1 MTAGMACGVA
11 GLLRPDP
18 GRRRPAPTAL
28 LLAGYLLFGIALGLV
43 YAPMS
48 TAAMAAMPGEKV
60 GIASGVLAM
69 DRVLAGAVAL
79 AATGAVFHALLGDG
93 DSLRRRGRRLDL
105 GRRSCSARVGAALTW
120 AFVRDVEPAG
130 AGPGGRRRSAPRSS
144 CATTVTTAVSTSEA
158 SAGIWPPGDLFLDK
172 AIPTFPLGYRQ
183 TAFQS
188 AFCHPIRR
196 CLLLSGDELHELSER
211 QDPRLLRALDVVAP
225 GGALREGI
233 DNIVHSRTGGLI
245 VVGDLDDIS
254 HLLSGGIKLDIDYTP
269 AMLYQVAKMDG
280 AIVLNSEAT
289 KIAWANVQ
297 LMPDPTILSSETGT
311 RHRTAERVSKQTDA
325 LVIAIS
331 QRRDVVSLYVEGTKY
346 ILQDIP
352 AVLAKANQ
360 GLATLEKYRERL
372 DQVSARLTVLEFEGG
387 GVLHDA
393 LAVLQRAEL
402 VTRMA
407 VEVERYI
414 VELGTEGRLIEM
426 QLEETMVGVAA
437 DKTALIRDYSVE
449 DSEQNLAA
457 MLQALSRMP
466 HQDVLDFGRL
476 AELLGYDRKLNTLDF
491 PVAPRGYRVLGRV
504 PRIPKLVVQKIIHE
518 LGGLEEVLAAS
529 DADLAAVDGVG
540 PTRAKDIREGLR
552 RLQEVDLVDRYLQS

>member
-1 MTAGMACGVA
+1 MA
-11 GLLRPDP
+11 
-18 GRRRPAPTAL
+18 
-28 LLAGYLLFGIALGLV
+28 
-43 YAPMS
+43 S
-48 TAAMAAMPGEKV
+48 
-60 GIASGVLAM
+60 
-69 DRVLAGAVAL
+69 
-79 AATGAVFHALLGDG
+79 
-93 DSLRRRGRRLDL
+93 SL
-105 GRRSCSARVGAALTW
+105 
-120 AFVRDVEPAG
+120 P
-130 AGPGGRRRSAPRSS
+130 
-144 CATTVTTAVSTSEA
+144 
-158 SAGIWPPGDLFLDK
+158 
-172 AIPTFPLGYRQ
+172 
-183 TAFQS
+183 
-188 AFCHPIRR
+188 
-196 CLLLSGDELHELSER
+196 GDELQELEAR
-211 QDPRLLRALDVVAP
+211 QDPRLLRALDIVAP
-225 GGALREGI
+225 GTALREGI
-233 DNIVHSRTGGLI
+233 DNIVHSRTGGLL

-254 HLLSGGIKLDIDYTP
+254 HLLSGGIKLDVDYTP

-280 AIVLNSEAT
+280 AIVLNGEAT

-311 RHRTAERVSKQTDA
+311 RHRTAERVSKQTTA

-360 GLATLEKYRERL
+360 GLATLEKYRQRL
-372 DQVSARLTVLEFEGG
+372 DQVSSRLTRLEFEGG

-393 LAVLQRAEL
+393 LSVLQRAEL

-449 DSEQNLAA
+449 DSEGNLTSV
-457 MLQALSRMP
+457 LQALGRMP

-476 AELLGYDRKLNTLDF
+476 AELLGYDRKVNTLDF
-491 PVAPRGYRVLGRV
+491 PVSPRGYRVLGRV
-504 PRIPKLVVQKIIHE
+504 PRIPKLVVQKITHE
-518 LGGLEEVLAAS
+518 LGGLDEVLAAS
-529 DADLAAVDGVG
+529 DEELAAVDGVG
-540 PTRAKDIREGLR
+540 AARSKDIREGLR

>member
-1 MTAGMACGVA
+1 M
-11 GLLRPDP
+11 
-18 GRRRPAPTAL
+18 PA
-28 LLAGYLLFGIALGLV
+28 
-43 YAPMS
+43 
-48 TAAMAAMPGEKV
+48 
-60 GIASGVLAM
+60 
-69 DRVLAGAVAL
+69 
-79 AATGAVFHALLGDG
+79 
-93 DSLRRRGRRLDL
+93 
-105 GRRSCSARVGAALTW
+105 
-120 AFVRDVEPAG
+120 
-130 AGPGGRRRSAPRSS
+130 
-144 CATTVTTAVSTSEA
+144 
-158 SAGIWPPGDLFLDK
+158 
-172 AIPTFPLGYRQ
+172 
-183 TAFQS
+183 
-188 AFCHPIRR
+188 
-196 CLLLSGDELHELSER
+196 LSGDELHELSER

-225 GGALREGI
+225 GGSLREGI
-233 DNIVHSRTGGLI
+233 DNIVHSRTGGLL

-254 HLLSGGIKLDIDYTP
+254 HLLSGGIKLDVDYTP

-280 AIVLNSEAT
+280 AIVLNGEAT

-311 RHRTAERVSKQTDA
+311 RHRTAERVSKQTTA

-360 GLATLEKYRERL
+360 GLATLEKYRQRL
-372 DQVSARLTVLEFEGG
+372 DQVSSRLTRLEFEGG

-393 LAVLQRAEL
+393 LSVLQRAEL

-449 DSEQNLAA
+449 DSEGNLTSV
-457 MLQALSRMP
+457 LQALGRMS

-476 AELLGYDRKLNTLDF
+476 AELLGYDRKVNTLDF
-491 PVAPRGYRVLGRV
+491 PVSPRGYRVLGRI
-504 PRIPKLVVQKIIHE
+504 PRIPKLVVQKITHE
-518 LGGLEEVLAAS
+518 LGGLDEVLAAS
-529 DADLAAVDGVG
+529 DEELAAVDGVG
-540 PTRAKDIREGLR
+540 PARSKDIREGLR